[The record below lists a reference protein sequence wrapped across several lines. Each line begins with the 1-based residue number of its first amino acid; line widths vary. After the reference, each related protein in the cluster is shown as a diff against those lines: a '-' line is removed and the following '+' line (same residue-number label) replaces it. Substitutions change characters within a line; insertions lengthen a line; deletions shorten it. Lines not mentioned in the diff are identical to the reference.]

1 MPKIVTPLTDTQ
13 VKKAK
18 AKDKEYTL
26 PDGYGLELRVRP
38 SGSKRWVF
46 RYQKPFTKQRS
57 NLGLGTYP
65 EVSLADARKIRID
78 FRKLLKQDI
87 DPNEHK
93 KEHARQQTEVALNTF
108 SHVATNWFEIKKT
121 QVSEN
126 YGIDLWR
133 SLENHLFPELGKLP
147 ISKVTAPKVIEVIK
161 PLAAK
166 GSLETVKRLCQ
177 RLNEIMTYAV
187 NTGLIHANPL
197 SGLRAAF
204 QKPIKENMPTILPEE
219 LPELM
224 KDLSYASIKLV
235 TRLLIEWQ
243 LHTMVRPS
251 EAAGATWREIN
262 FENRVWEIPAA
273 RMKMKRGH
281 TVPLTDQT
289 IEILNRLKP
298 ISGHREHIFPGD
310 RNPRTHLNEQTA
322 NMALKRM
329 GYENRLVAHGLRS
342 IASTALN
349 QHGFEGD
356 VVEAALAHVDK
367 NEVRRAYNRADYL
380 ERRRVMMSW
389 WSEYIELAK
398 QGKVGRSNTTLK
410 IVG

>member
-1 MPKIVTPLTDTQ
+1 
-13 VKKAK
+13 
-18 AKDKEYTL
+18 
-26 PDGYGLELRVRP
+26 
-38 SGSKRWVF
+38 
-46 RYQKPFTKQRS
+46 
-57 NLGLGTYP
+57 
-65 EVSLADARKIRID
+65 
-78 FRKLLKQDI
+78 
-87 DPNEHK
+87 
-93 KEHARQQTEVALNTF
+93 
-108 SHVATNWFEIKKT
+108 
-121 QVSEN
+121 
-126 YGIDLWR
+126 
-133 SLENHLFPELGKLP
+133 
-147 ISKVTAPKVIEVIK
+147 
-161 PLAAK
+161 
-166 GSLETVKRLCQ
+166 
-177 RLNEIMTYAV
+177 MTYSV

-204 QKPIKENMPTILPEE
+204 QKPVKENMPTIPPEE

-251 EAAGATWREIN
+251 EAAGAAWREIN
-262 FENRVWEIPAA
+262 LENKVWEIPAE
-273 RMKMKRGH
+273 RMKKKRGH
-281 TVPLTDQT
+281 NVPLTDQT
-289 IEILNRLKP
+289 IELLNRLKP

-329 GYENRLVAHGLRS
+329 GYENRLVAHGMRS

-398 QGKVGRSNTTLK
+398 QGKVGVSNATLK

>member
-1 MPKIVTPLTDTQ
+1 MAKTKPLTNTE
-13 VKKAK
+13 VKQAK
-18 AKDKEYTL
+18 GKEKVYKL
-26 PDGYGLELRVRP
+26 SDGDGLQLRVKP
-38 SGSKRWVF
+38 NGNKSWLLDYYKPYTKKR
-46 RYQKPFTKQRS
+46 TS
-57 NLGLGTYP
+57 IGLGGYP
-65 EVSLADARKIRID
+65 AISLADARKLKSK
-78 FRKLLKQDI
+78 FRELLAKDI
-87 DPNEHK
+87 DP
-93 KEHARQQTEVALNTF
+93 KEYKEDHNRIQLEAVSNTF
-108 SHVATNWFEIKKT
+108 KHVATNWFEIKKT

-147 ISKVTAPKVIEVIK
+147 ISKITAPKVIDVIK
-161 PLAAK
+161 PIAAK
-166 GSLETVKRLCQ
+166 GVLETVKRLCQ

-204 QKPIKENMPTILPEE
+204 QKPVKENMPTIPPEE

-251 EAAGATWREIN
+251 EAAGAAWREIN
-262 FENRVWEIPAA
+262 FDNKLWEIPAD
-273 RMKMKRGH
+273 RMKKKRGH
-281 TVPLTDQT
+281 NVPLTEQT
-289 IEILNRLKP
+289 IELLNRLKP
-298 ISGHREHIFPGD
+298 ISGHREYIFPGD

-329 GYENRLVAHGLRS
+329 GYENRLVAHGMRS

-398 QGKVGRSNTTLK
+398 QGKVGVSNATLK